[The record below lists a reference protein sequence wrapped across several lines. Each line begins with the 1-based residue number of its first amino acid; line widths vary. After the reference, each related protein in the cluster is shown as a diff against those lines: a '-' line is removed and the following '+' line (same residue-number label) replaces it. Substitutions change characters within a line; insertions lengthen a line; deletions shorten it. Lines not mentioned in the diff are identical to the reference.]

1 MDKKEAIEL
10 FLDALDI
17 KDDKLI
23 NDINAVSWLINK
35 QKKEVIFLE
44 GSKGNSMFFVV
55 KGFVKLFKT
64 SEDGK
69 EVVINIIGKGET
81 FAEIVLFLQDTYP
94 VSAEAIEDTL
104 LLEINS
110 NRLFEK
116 IKENPE
122 FAMKLLGV
130 FAQRLNFMAKRIKEL
145 SLDDAEERLISY
157 LNNLKD
163 EKNMV
168 VLSIP
173 KKELATAIGV
183 SAETLSRLFKKLK
196 DKGIID
202 QKGKEI
208 KLKR

>member
-1 MDKKEAIEL
+1 MDKREAIEL
-10 FLDALDI
+10 FLDTLDI

-35 QKKEVIFLE
+35 QKKEIIFLE
-44 GSKGNSMFFVV
+44 NTKGNSMFFVV
-55 KGFVKLFKT
+55 KGLIKLFKT

-69 EVVINIIGKGET
+69 EAIINIVEKGET

-94 VSAEAIEDTL
+94 VSAEAIEDSL

-110 NRLFEK
+110 SKLFEK

-130 FAQRLNFMAKRIKEL
+130 FAQKLNFMTKRIKEL

-163 EKNMV
+163 EKNTV
-168 VLSIP
+168 ILNIP

-196 DKGIID
+196 NKGIIS
-202 QKGKEI
+202 QNGKEI
-208 KLKR
+208 RLIK

>member
-1 MDKKEAIEL
+1 MDKREAIEL
-10 FLDALDI
+10 FLDTLDI

-35 QKKEVIFLE
+35 QKKEIIFLE
-44 GSKGNSMFFVV
+44 NTKGNSMFFVV
-55 KGFVKLFKT
+55 KGLIKLFKT

-69 EVVINIIGKGET
+69 EAIINIVEKGEI

-94 VSAEAIEDTL
+94 VSAEAIEDSL

-110 NRLFEK
+110 SKLFEK

-130 FAQRLNFMAKRIKEL
+130 FAQKLNFMTKRIKEL

-163 EKNMV
+163 EKNTV
-168 VLSIP
+168 ILNIP

-196 DKGIID
+196 NKGIIS
-202 QKGKEI
+202 QNGKEI
-208 KLKR
+208 RLIK